1 MRTRKTC
8 RDHRPLV
15 LRQPW
20 FLQRGMPD
28 GSHSSAQAKSCP
40 RASARTPTGWGSAEC
55 RSWGVCACWQP
66 LDGLPARR
74 TVSRTR
80 LPSPLRPRLRSRRA
94 ASAICSVSSIR
105 RFLIHRF
112 LIRCLPSARRIQRLP
127 QQSGM
132 RCNRLCVQ
140 PMTRHPPCVSL
151 SLPRGRRAAGPATA
165 CGATLRRFA
174 GRAGGSTHARLQSAA
189 AREDQT
195 ECSFDSGAAPR
206 GTGGPWVY
214 TRAHRCAQPTP
225 GSVRDRR
232 CHVSA

>member
-1 MRTRKTC
+1 M
-8 RDHRPLV
+8 
-15 LRQPW
+15 
-20 FLQRGMPD
+20 
-28 GSHSSAQAKSCP
+28 
-40 RASARTPTGWGSAEC
+40 
-55 RSWGVCACWQP
+55 
-66 LDGLPARR
+66 
-74 TVSRTR
+74 SRTR

-105 RFLIHRF
+105 RFLIHR

-127 QQSGM
+127 QQNGM
-132 RCNRLCVQ
+132 RRNRVCVQ
-140 PMTRHPPCVSL
+140 PMTRHPPCLSL
-151 SLPRGRRAAGPATA
+151 SLPRGRRAPSRPATA

-195 ECSFDSGAAPR
+195 EGAFDSGAAPR

-225 GSVRDRR
+225 AALGTVAVTYQDIIRALPEATHEDIVGVGKQWSGARALEALLTKAGS
-232 CHVSA
+232 